1 MTKSAEQLFSESID
15 YSGLLAHDAPPL
27 NEALREFTRLHNSND
42 KWMLSH
48 FLVPYRFLKDLS
60 KYSDRRERIKGL
72 FNLCIS
78 GPQVSTLHEFK
89 QSVLSIEKD
98 ILGVHTDF
106 PGEARTNLL
115 ELMLPQ
121 KSVESLNPTE
131 LVKALEAVVTT
142 SADSRLLP
150 HRVYFQIDDED
161 FEVDVAKKII
171 KVIAVHN
178 KSILKRKIDNYLFS
192 GFKVNCGTKEEGKFP
207 PPEYLAEIILY
218 ARDANVAIK
227 FGGDVRQTMPSY
239 DYDKGYH
246 APGLLNLMMAG
257 VLAYTQD
264 LNTEETVQVLTEN
277 NPLSFVFN
285 ENYLAWKELA
295 APAMEIKML
304 RMLSITSMNLANID
318 ESMSVLKER
327 GILA

>member
-27 NEALREFTRLHNSND
+27 NEALREFVRLYKSENR
-42 KWMLSH
+42 WMLSH
-48 FLVPYRFLKDLS
+48 FLVPHKHLVELS
-60 KYSDRRERIKGL
+60 KYGDRRNEFEGL

-78 GPQVSTLHEFK
+78 GPQVGTLHEFK

-98 ILGVHTDF
+98 ILRVHSDF
-106 PGEARTNLL
+106 PGEVRTNLL

-121 KSVESLNPTE
+121 NSVESLNPEE

-150 HRVYFQIDDED
+150 HRVYFEIPVETFD
-161 FEVDVAKKII
+161 VAVAKKII

-192 GFKVNCGTKEEGKFP
+192 GFKVNCGSKVTGHVP
-207 PPEYLAEIILY
+207 SPEYIAELLLY
-218 ARDANVAIK
+218 ARDANVAVK
-227 FGGDVRQTMPSY
+227 FGGDIRQTVPTY
-239 DYDKGYH
+239 DYDLGYH
-246 APGLLNLMMAG
+246 TPGALNMMMAG
-257 VLAYTQD
+257 ILAYTQD
-264 LNTEETVQVLTEN
+264 LNLEETVQVLTDK

-285 ENYLAWKELA
+285 ENYIAWKELA

-304 RMLSITSMNLANID
+304 RMLSITSMNLAKVD
-318 ESMSVLKER
+318 DALATLKER
-327 GILA
+327 EVI